1 MTINAENTAAESPDR
16 EGLATLLTLVA
27 IVVTAIWFGWRA
39 FAAVSILRGGE
50 SSAPTFDAD
59 PSAPYSVP
67 RSVLEEAAGSAA
79 EAARSARHDA
89 LVSVFEPTSI
99 LLLLV
104 VVALFVL
111 ANRFAPRWE
120 LLGPALGTPALLG
133 GSLLLIVLA
142 SGALEETAESLPLG
156 DSVDQPA
163 SFEMWAEERY
173 GLDIEV
179 QDATDLAP
187 GTAFGLSD
195 GRIAVVEE
203 ELVGDG
209 SSATSGLILVE
220 RAPEDAQEFPV
231 TGDGH

>member
-1 MTINAENTAAESPDR
+1 MATTAENTAAESTDR
-16 EGLATLLTLVA
+16 KDMATLLTSVA
-27 IVVTAIWFGWRA
+27 IIVTAVWFGWRISVA
-39 FAAVSILRGGE
+39 MSILRGAE

-67 RSVLEEAAGSAA
+67 QPVLEEAAGSAA
-79 EAARSARHDA
+79 EAARSARYDA
-89 LVSVFEPTSI
+89 LMSTLDLPSI
-99 LLLLV
+99 LLLLLA
-104 VVALFVL
+104 VALFVL
-111 ANRFAPRWE
+111 ANKLAPGGE
-120 LLGPALGTPALLG
+120 LLGLSFATPAILG
-133 GSLLLIVLA
+133 VSLPLIILVFGSLV
-142 SGALEETAESLPLG
+142 ETMEDLPLG

-179 QDATDLAP
+179 QNTADLAP
-187 GTAFGLSD
+187 GTAFGLPD

-203 ELVGDG
+203 RLVGDG
-209 SSATSGLILVE
+209 TSTTSGLILVE

>member
-1 MTINAENTAAESPDR
+1 MTINAENTALESPDR
-16 EGLATLLTLVA
+16 SGLARLLIFVA
-27 IVVTAIWFGWRA
+27 IVVTAVWFGWRITVA
-39 FAAVSILRGGE
+39 MSILRGAE

-67 RSVLEEAAGSAA
+67 QSVLEEAAGSAA

-89 LVSVFEPTSI
+89 LSSI
-99 LLLLV
+99 FDLPSALLLLSAV
-104 VVALFVL
+104 VLLLL
-111 ANRFAPRWE
+111 ASELAPGGE
-120 LLGPALGTPALLG
+120 LLGPSFATPA
-133 GSLLLIVLA
+133 VLA
-142 SGALEETAESLPLG
+142 TLPLIILVFGSLEETMEAIPFG

-179 QDATDLAP
+179 QDAADLAP
-187 GTAFGLSD
+187 GTEFGLSD

-209 SSATSGLILVE
+209 TSATSGLILVE